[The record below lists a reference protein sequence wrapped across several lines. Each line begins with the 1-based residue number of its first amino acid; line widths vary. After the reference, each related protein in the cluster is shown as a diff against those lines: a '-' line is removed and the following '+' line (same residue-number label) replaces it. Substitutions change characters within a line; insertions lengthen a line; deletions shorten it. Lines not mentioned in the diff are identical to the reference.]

1 MEFVMQNVNVYT
13 GEVIRE
19 AVYDDMDVIKS
30 SIASYT
36 ENVKNKMGIILIGE
50 AMEIYEAEYLNYI
63 VDESEKKNGRV
74 NFRVFFKI
82 KLSERQF
89 KWVRN

>member
-19 AVYDDMDVIKS
+19 AIYDDMDVIKS

-74 NFRVFFKI
+74 NFIFYFKV

>member
-19 AVYDDMDVIKS
+19 AIYDDMDVIKS

-74 NFRVFFKI
+74 NFRFFFKVE
-82 KLSERQF
+82 LSERQF